1 MLLFFYRDPRYT
13 DFEFV
18 KQICS
23 FIMAYSFTDNITAE
37 RDAEDG
43 MCSLPSCLHRA
54 NQCT

>member
-43 MCSLPSCLHRA
+43 MCS
-54 NQCT
+54 